1 MAWRKTAAVVTLA
14 MVPTFAAIGAAMA
27 DQRQHHDRDAS
38 DEQPLGVAV
47 SASSGDAAWIA
58 SQLHQPRFAAPRGPP
73 GVSLAR
79 GRRGRAQPVM
89 SLPRD
94 SRADANSMPDGP
106 HVNGLRSD
114 GEPTRVVAVA
124 ERYRGTN
131 PTGHSRAWCALLANM
146 VLARTGYGG
155 TASAAARSFARYG
168 RAASGPAPGV
178 IAVWPHHVGFVVGA
192 VAPGRIRVISGNH
205 NHRVAEGTYS
215 TRSVMA
221 FRYPD
226 RGSRSM
232 TGFASASNRRAPL

>member
-14 MVPTFAAIGAAMA
+14 MVPTFAAISGAMA

-58 SQLHQPRFAAPRGPP
+58 SQLHQPRFAA
-73 GVSLAR
+73 
-79 GRRGRAQPVM
+79 RRDQPVM

-131 PTGHSRAWCALLANM
+131 PTGHSRAWCALFANM

-155 TASAAARSFARYG
+155 TGSAAARSFARYG

-232 TGFASASNRRAPL
+232 AGFASAASRHAPL

>member
-1 MAWRKTAAVVTLA
+1 MAWRKTAAVVTWA
-14 MVPTFAAIGAAMA
+14 MVPTFAAISGAMA

-47 SASSGDAAWIA
+47 SASSGDAAWPA
-58 SQLHQPRFAAPRGPP
+58 SQLHQPRFAA
-73 GVSLAR
+73 
-79 GRRGRAQPVM
+79 RRDQPVM
-89 SLPRD
+89 SLPSD
-94 SRADANSMPDGP
+94 SRADANAMPDGP

-131 PTGHSRAWCALLANM
+131 PTGHSRAWCALFANM

-155 TASAAARSFARYG
+155 TGSAAARSFARYG

-178 IAVWPHHVGFVVGA
+178 IAGWPHHVGFVVGA

>member
-14 MVPTFAAIGAAMA
+14 MVPTFAAVSGAMA

-58 SQLHQPRFAAPRGPP
+58 SQLHQPRFAA
-73 GVSLAR
+73 
-79 GRRGRAQPVM
+79 RRDQPMM

-131 PTGHSRAWCALLANM
+131 PTGHSRAWCALFANM

-155 TASAAARSFARYG
+155 TGSAAARSFARYG

-232 TGFASASNRRAPL
+232 AGFASASNRRAPL

>member
-14 MVPTFAAIGAAMA
+14 MVPTFAAISGAMA

-58 SQLHQPRFAAPRGPP
+58 SQLHQPRFAA
-73 GVSLAR
+73 
-79 GRRGRAQPVM
+79 RRDQPVM
-89 SLPRD
+89 SLPSD
-94 SRADANSMPDGP
+94 SRADANAMPDGP

-131 PTGHSRAWCALLANM
+131 PTGHSRAWCALFANM

-155 TASAAARSFARYG
+155 TGSAAARSFARYG

>member
-1 MAWRKTAAVVTLA
+1 M
-14 MVPTFAAIGAAMA
+14 
-27 DQRQHHDRDAS
+27 
-38 DEQPLGVAV
+38 
-47 SASSGDAAWIA
+47 
-58 SQLHQPRFAAPRGPP
+58 
-73 GVSLAR
+73 
-79 GRRGRAQPVM
+79 M

-131 PTGHSRAWCALLANM
+131 PTGHSRAWCALFANM

-155 TASAAARSFARYG
+155 TGSAAARSFARYG

-232 TGFASASNRRAPL
+232 AGFASASNRRAPL

>member
-14 MVPTFAAIGAAMA
+14 MVPTFAAISGAMA

-58 SQLHQPRFAAPRGPP
+58 SQLHQPRFAA
-73 GVSLAR
+73 
-79 GRRGRAQPVM
+79 RRDQPVM

-131 PTGHSRAWCALLANM
+131 PTGHSRAWCALFANM

-155 TASAAARSFARYG
+155 TGSAAARSFARYG

-226 RGSRSM
+226 RGSRS
-232 TGFASASNRRAPL
+232 TAGFASAASRHAPL

>member
-14 MVPTFAAIGAAMA
+14 MVPTFAAISGAMA
-27 DQRQHHDRDAS
+27 DQRQHHDGDAS

-58 SQLHQPRFAAPRGPP
+58 SQLHQPRFAA
-73 GVSLAR
+73 
-79 GRRGRAQPVM
+79 RRDQPVT

-131 PTGHSRAWCALLANM
+131 PTGHSRAWCALFANM

-155 TASAAARSFARYG
+155 TGSAAATSRTRTEV
-168 RAASGPAPGV
+168 SG
-178 IAVWPHHVGFVVGA
+178 WLL
-192 VAPGRIRVISGNH
+192 R
-205 NHRVAEGTYS
+205 
-215 TRSVMA
+215 
-221 FRYPD
+221 
-226 RGSRSM
+226 
-232 TGFASASNRRAPL
+232 

>member
-14 MVPTFAAIGAAMA
+14 MVPTFAAISGAMA

-58 SQLHQPRFAAPRGPP
+58 SQLHQPRFAA
-73 GVSLAR
+73 
-79 GRRGRAQPVM
+79 RRDQPVM

-131 PTGHSRAWCALLANM
+131 PTGHSRAWCALFANM

-155 TASAAARSFARYG
+155 TGSAAARSFARYG

-232 TGFASASNRRAPL
+232 VGFASASSRHAPL

>member
-14 MVPTFAAIGAAMA
+14 MVPTFAAISGAMA
-27 DQRQHHDRDAS
+27 DQRQHHDGDAS

-58 SQLHQPRFAAPRGPP
+58 SQLHQPRFAA
-73 GVSLAR
+73 
-79 GRRGRAQPVM
+79 RRDQPVM

-94 SRADANSMPDGP
+94 SRADANAMPDGP
-106 HVNGLRSD
+106 HVNGLRSE

-131 PTGHSRAWCALLANM
+131 PTGHSRAWCALFANM

-155 TASAAARSFARYG
+155 TGSAAARSFARYG

-192 VAPGRIRVISGNH
+192 AAPGRIRVISGNH

-232 TGFASASNRRAPL
+232 AGFASASNRHAPL

>member
-14 MVPTFAAIGAAMA
+14 MVPTFAAISGAMA
-27 DQRQHHDRDAS
+27 DQRQQHHGDAS

-58 SQLHQPRFAAPRGPP
+58 SQLHQPRFAA
-73 GVSLAR
+73 
-79 GRRGRAQPVM
+79 RRDQPVM

-114 GEPTRVVAVA
+114 GGPTRVVAVA

-131 PTGHSRAWCALLANM
+131 PTGHSRAWCALFANM

-155 TASAAARSFARYG
+155 TGSAAARSFARYG

-232 TGFASASNRRAPL
+232 AGFASASNRRAPL

>member
-14 MVPTFAAIGAAMA
+14 MVPTFAAISGAMA

-58 SQLHQPRFAAPRGPP
+58 SQLHQPRFAA
-73 GVSLAR
+73 
-79 GRRGRAQPVM
+79 RRDQPVM

-131 PTGHSRAWCALLANM
+131 PTGHSRAWCALFANM

-155 TASAAARSFARYG
+155 TGSAAARSFARYG

-232 TGFASASNRRAPL
+232 AGFASASSRHAPL